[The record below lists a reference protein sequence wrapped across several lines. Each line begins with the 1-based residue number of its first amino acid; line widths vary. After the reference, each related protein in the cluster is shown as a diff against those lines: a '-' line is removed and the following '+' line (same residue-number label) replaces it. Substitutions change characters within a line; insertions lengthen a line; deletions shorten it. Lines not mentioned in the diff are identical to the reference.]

1 MHFLTV
7 ILCKKVQDFEEG
19 GVKKSCIK
27 SLKYLGTFHFMPY
40 LETFIDT
47 TIKGIWDWRYPTTT
61 LWLEARTNELEDCYL
76 AGMPV
81 VAKVADQ
88 AGLA

>member
-1 MHFLTV
+1 
-7 ILCKKVQDFEEG
+7 
-19 GVKKSCIK
+19 
-27 SLKYLGTFHFMPY
+27 MPY
-40 LETFIDT
+40 LQAFIGST
-47 TIKGIWDWRYPTTT
+47 VKGIWDWRYPTTI
-61 LWLEARTNELEDCYL
+61 LWLKAGTNELEDCYL

>member
-1 MHFLTV
+1 
-7 ILCKKVQDFEEG
+7 
-19 GVKKSCIK
+19 
-27 SLKYLGTFHFMPY
+27 MPY

-76 AGMPV
+76 AGMQ
-81 VAKVADQ
+81 AFLGKLWSKLADE
-88 AGLA
+88 AGLEPKSLLFKNWEAVEIWQHLL